1 MHQTTNELWG
11 IEVTTIMG
19 PRMLDMVFFERH
31 TAERWVRL
39 HALEYR
45 EPPRIV
51 RFVSDTNV
59 ATEL

>member
-39 HALEYR
+39 HAFEYR

-51 RFVSDTNV
+51 RFVSQSNV